1 MCYKEGVLQSYLDGE
16 LPSFQANE
24 IRNHLEACPACRAEL
39 IRLQETGD
47 FVNQKLKAGAV
58 EISLS
63 TGAVKEKMKQK
74 GAAGVFSKYRKQFAA
89 CFIIAAFAAA
99 FSFSSVRVL
108 AGNLL
113 NIFRVERIQTINISS
128 QDFAQLDKAIRTGA
142 GQVDINNL
150 GKFEVTGKQETI
162 ASISLNKA
170 QEAVDFPIRLPGN
183 PPDGIKPSLSLNT
196 GAKLCITPDTDQV
209 NQLLKELGSTKLMPE
224 GLDGRKF
231 EIDIPTIV
239 TAQYSA
245 ENYKLMISQGR
256 SPELR
261 APEGVDV
268 EAIREA
274 LLAIPVLPESLR
286 SQLEAIK
293 DWQHT
298 VPVPNIEGTATEVTI
313 NGNSGVFIKPSDTLG
328 NGESKDSAL
337 IWKDGGIIYCIAG
350 DRLELN
356 QAVILAEQMR

>member
-16 LPSFQANE
+16 LPSFQAKG
-24 IRNHLEACPACRAEL
+24 IKHHLKACPACRAEL

-63 TGAVKEKMKQK
+63 TGAVREKMEQK
-74 GAAGVFSKYRKQFAA
+74 GAADVFNRYRKQFAA
-89 CFIIAAFAAA
+89 CFIIAALAAA

-113 NIFRVERIQTINISS
+113 NIFRVEQIQAINIS
-128 QDFAQLDKAIRTGA
+128 QEDFARLDKAIRTGA

-150 GKFEVTGKQETI
+150 GKFEVAGKQKTV
-162 ASISLNKA
+162 ASVSFDKA
-170 QEAVDFPIRLPGN
+170 QEAVDFPIRLPN
-183 PPDGIKPSLSLNT
+183 APAGIKPTLSLTT
-196 GAKLCITPDTDQV
+196 GAKLGITPDTDQI
-209 NQLLKELGSTKLMPE
+209 NQLLQALGSKKLMPE
-224 GLDGRKF
+224 GLNNRKF
-231 EIDIPTIV
+231 EITVPSIV
-239 TAQYSA
+239 TAQYTA
-245 ENYKLMISQGR
+245 GNYNLIITQGR
-256 SPELR
+256 SPELK

-274 LLAIPVLPESLR
+274 LLAIPALPESLR

-298 VPVPNIEGTATEVTI
+298 VPVPNIEGSATQVRI
-313 NGNSGVFIKPSDTLG
+313 NGNSGVFIKPSAVLD
-328 NGESKDSAL
+328 NGESKNSAL
-337 IWKDGGIIYCIAG
+337 IWQEGGVIYCLAG
-350 DRLELN
+350 EGLELN
-356 QAVILAEQMR
+356 QAVALAERMR